1 MIQRIQTIWLLIA
14 AVLGFASLKTAFF
27 IGSITTEPANH
38 LTGMSNVWLMISTIV
53 GATVA
58 ALSIFLYKNRPLQL
72 KLVLLALGIS
82 LLTIGLYYLEI
93 NKYAVGGL
101 ALWCVV
107 VIAIPVVLILATI
120 GIYKDE
126 QLVKSTDRLR

>member
-1 MIQRIQTIWLLIA
+1 MIQRIQTIWLLVA
-14 AVLGFASLKTAFF
+14 AALGFASLKTAFF

-38 LTGMSNVWLMISTIV
+38 LTGMSTTLLMITTII

-58 ALSIFLYKNRPLQL
+58 ALSIFLYKNRSLQL

-82 LLTIGLYYLEI
+82 LITIGLYYLEI

-101 ALWCVV
+101 ALWCIL
-107 VIAIPVVLILATI
+107 VIAIPVVLILAII

>member
-1 MIQRIQTIWLLIA
+1 MIQRIQTIWLLAA

-27 IGSITTEPANH
+27 IGSIATEPANH
-38 LTGMSNVWLMISTIV
+38 VTGMSTVWLMISTIV

-82 LLTIGLYYLEI
+82 LLTIALYYFEI
-93 NKYAVGGL
+93 NQYTVGGL
-101 ALWCVV
+101 ALWCIV

>member
-1 MIQRIQTIWLLIA
+1 MIQRIQTIWLLVA
-14 AVLGFASLKTAFF
+14 AALGFASLKTAFF
-27 IGSITTEPANH
+27 IGSIATEPANH
-38 LTGMSNVWLMISTIV
+38 LTGMSNVWLMITTIV

-58 ALSIFLYKNRPLQL
+58 LLSIFLYKNRSLQL
-72 KLVLLALGIS
+72 KLVLLALGFS
-82 LLTIGLYYLEI
+82 LLTIALYYLEI

-101 ALWCVV
+101 ALWSVV
-107 VIAIPVVLILATI
+107 VIAIPVALILATI

>member
-1 MIQRIQTIWLLIA
+1 MIQRIQTIWLLLA
-14 AVLGFASLKTAFF
+14 AILGFTSLKTAFF

-58 ALSIFLYKNRPLQL
+58 TLSIFLYKNRPLQL

>member
-1 MIQRIQTIWLLIA
+1 MIQRIQTIWLLLA
-14 AVLGFASLKTAFF
+14 AILGFASLKTAFF

-38 LTGMSNVWLMISTIV
+38 LTAMSNVWLMISTIV

-58 ALSIFLYKNRPLQL
+58 ALSIFLFKNRALQL
-72 KLVLLALGIS
+72 KMVLLALGIS

-101 ALWCVV
+101 ALWCIV

>member
-1 MIQRIQTIWLLIA
+1 MIQRIQTIWLLLA
-14 AVLGFASLKTAFF
+14 SVLGFASLKTAFF

-38 LTGMSNVWLMISTIV
+38 LTGMSNIWLMISTIV

-58 ALSIFLYKNRPLQL
+58 ALSIFLFKNRALQL
-72 KLVLLALGIS
+72 KMVLLALGIS

-101 ALWCVV
+101 ALWCIV